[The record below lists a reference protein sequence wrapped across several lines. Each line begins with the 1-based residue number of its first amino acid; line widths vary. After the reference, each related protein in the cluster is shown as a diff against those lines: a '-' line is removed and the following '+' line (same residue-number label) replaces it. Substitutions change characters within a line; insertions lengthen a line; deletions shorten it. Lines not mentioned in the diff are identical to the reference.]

1 MPAPREAGMKKI
13 LIVDDQPEV
22 SRLLEVALR
31 GEGRQ
36 LFIACN
42 GEDGFA
48 LARQVSPDL
57 ILLDLMMPGRVDGYE
72 VARRLKQDPATA
84 AAHILVM
91 TAKVHGQNRQQALAA
106 GADDYIAKPFDVFD
120 LKARVTRLFG

>member
-1 MPAPREAGMKKI
+1 MLAVKEAVMKKI
-13 LIVDDQPEV
+13 LIVDDQLEV

-36 LFIACN
+36 LYFAHN
-42 GEDGFA
+42 GEECFA
-48 LARQVSPDL
+48 LARQVVPDL
-57 ILLDLMMPGRVDGYE
+57 VLLDLMMPGKLDGYQ

-91 TAKVHGQNRQQALAA
+91 TAKVHEQNRQEALAA

-120 LKARVTRLFG
+120 LRARVIRLFG

>member
-1 MPAPREAGMKKI
+1 MNEVKKI

-31 GEGRQ
+31 GEDRQ
-36 LFIACN
+36 LLFAHNAEEC
-42 GEDGFA
+42 FA
-48 LARQVSPDL
+48 LARQVVPDL
-57 ILLDLMMPGRVDGYE
+57 ILLDLMMPGRMDGYE
-72 VARRLKQDPATA
+72 VAHRLKQNPATA

-91 TAKVHGQNRQQALAA
+91 TAKVHDQNRQQALAA

-120 LKARVTRLFG
+120 LKARVARLFG